1 MTVRITFEFD
11 SVEELAKAIAFLRC
25 PCGKPP
31 PQPGKLI
38 VGEPSEVT
46 MIRYPF
52 TMPPLPDIPDLATR
66 EVSYVVNDG
75 AALVESHAKDETT
88 FTHDFAAGDH
98 VIVTLRDVD
107 TSGNKSLP
115 SLPLEFTAAAPD
127 TTPPPQPGV
136 ITAGVPEDLGDNEAA
151 ATKKKAPHHK

>member
-1 MTVRITFEFD
+1 VRVIIEF
-11 SVEELAKAIAFLRC
+11 SSFAEFVQVVSCFRC
-25 PCGKPP
+25 PNGKAP
-31 PQPGKLI
+31 PQPGYLT

-66 EVSYVVNDG
+66 EVSYVINDG
-75 AALVESHAKDETT
+75 TALVESHAKDETS

-136 ITAGVPEDLGDNEAA
+136 ITAGVPEDLGDGEAA
-151 ATKKKAPHHK
+151 ASKKKPHHK